1 MTCFGMLSLASLQSS
16 LWPPA
21 LFPMTRLRAVV
32 GAVVSGV
39 EAFMA
44 VSTVVLAAP
53 TSEAAPCVVGDTLT
67 SPVPLPAGR
76 SRARRLPEGSIAAR
90 RIAA

>member
-1 MTCFGMLSLASLQSS
+1 MLSLASLQSF

-21 LFPMTRLRAVV
+21 LFPMTLLRAVV
-32 GAVVSGV
+32 EAAVSGV

-44 VSTVVLAAP
+44 VVSMAGLAAP
-53 TSEAAPCVVGDTLT
+53 TSEAAPCVVVDTLT
-67 SPVPLPAGR
+67 CPVPLLADR
-76 SRARRLPEGSIAAR
+76 SRARRQLVGSIAAR